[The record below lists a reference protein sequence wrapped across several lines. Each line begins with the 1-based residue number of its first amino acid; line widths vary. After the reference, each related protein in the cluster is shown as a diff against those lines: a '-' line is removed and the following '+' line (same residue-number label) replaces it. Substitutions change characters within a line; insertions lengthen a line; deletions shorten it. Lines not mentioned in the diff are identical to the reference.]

1 MAKFHFIEDY
11 ERLVRRL
18 MWKYPM
24 HEAMSRAVGGGTY
37 EHIGRIEA
45 GIVAYAG
52 LRNGQS
58 IVDLGCG
65 SGRLASALGQLMT
78 IEYCGIDVVK
88 ALLRYAKKKSPEN
101 YRFILNRS
109 LSVPLPDASSDM
121 ATAFSVFTHLL
132 HHESYIYLEELH
144 RVVRSGGTVVFSFLE
159 FAEDSHWPQFEATV
173 KVQRTATLPHLN
185 QYIERSQIFVW
196 AEKIGYQSV
205 RFVNSTDAP
214 WGEPGSLGQSVAILE
229 R

>member
-1 MAKFHFIEDY
+1 MAKFHFTEDY

-37 EHIGRIEA
+37 EQIGEVEA
-45 GIVAYAG
+45 CIVAHAG
-52 LRNGQS
+52 LRDGQS
-58 IVDLGCG
+58 LVDLGCG
-65 SGRLASALGQLMT
+65 SGRLASALGQRIA

-88 ALLRYAKKKSPEN
+88 ALLKYAKKKSPDN

-109 LSVPLPDASSDM
+109 LNVPLPDASFDM

-132 HHESYIYLEELH
+132 HYESYIYLEELH
-144 RVVRSGGTVVFSFLE
+144 RVVRPGGSVVFSFLE
-159 FAEDSHWPQFEATV
+159 FAEESHWPQFAATV
-173 KVQRTATLPHLN
+173 EVQRKATLPHLN
-185 QYIERSQIFVW
+185 QYIERTQIVLW
-196 AEKIGYQSV
+196 AQKIGYQGV
-205 RFVNSTDAP
+205 RFVNSLDAP
-214 WGEPGSLGQSVAILE
+214 WGAPGALGQSVAILQ

>member
-58 IVDLGCG
+58 LVDLGCG

-78 IEYCGIDVVK
+78 IEYCGIAVVK
-88 ALLRYAKKKSPEN
+88 ALLRY
-101 YRFILNRS
+101 
-109 LSVPLPDASSDM
+109 
-121 ATAFSVFTHLL
+121 
-132 HHESYIYLEELH
+132 LEPI
-144 RVVRSGGTVVFSFLE
+144 
-159 FAEDSHWPQFEATV
+159 A
-173 KVQRTATLPHLN
+173 
-185 QYIERSQIFVW
+185 
-196 AEKIGYQSV
+196 
-205 RFVNSTDAP
+205 
-214 WGEPGSLGQSVAILE
+214 
-229 R
+229 